1 MIAWALRL
9 DDTDPGVLT
18 KFPPAVRPV
27 TVSNVG
33 PRPTIADPQ
42 RVGGLVDVEGP
53 DAALVP
59 GQDRALPGRACL
71 QELGH
76 VR

>member
-1 MIAWALRL
+1 MRGLHYLAVVTSVSGRTVTVIAWALRL

-42 RVGGLVDVEGP
+42 RVGGLVDIERP
-53 DAALVP
+53 K
-59 GQDRALPGRACL
+59 Q
-71 QELGH
+71 
-76 VR
+76 